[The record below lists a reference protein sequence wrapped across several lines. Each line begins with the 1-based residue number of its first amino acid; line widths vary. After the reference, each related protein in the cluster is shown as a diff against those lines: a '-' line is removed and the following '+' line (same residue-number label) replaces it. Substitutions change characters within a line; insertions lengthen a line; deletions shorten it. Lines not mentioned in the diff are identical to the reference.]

1 MADEWYDKI
10 FWNKHDCINE
20 FLERK
25 QATGTSPRTLNA
37 YSRILKKFYHEHYPD
52 THPSDTTVGDIEN
65 YILDLDARDC
75 SQNTKRRY
83 VESLSAFFTWT
94 LQRPRFEDF
103 TGNPARVVLEEIPK
117 EKKSRPDCAT
127 WDHGKQIIHHIGDPR
142 NKLCAIIMAKTG
154 ARVTEVLTLEQDDL
168 LLDDGFIR
176 FRDRKGGNDTV
187 NPVDDET
194 IDAIQRYLWTRPDD
208 DDILFTGIRG
218 DRVSRK
224 QANRAVKQAAV
235 DAGVME
241 EGETAF
247 RKKFTAH
254 TYRTVFTTVMRN
266 AGMPDWM
273 VRYLRG
279 DGEKEIMDRYTR
291 VDREKMRWQ
300 YLECIKPLNV

>member
-1 MADEWYDKI
+1 MADEWYEKV

-25 QATGTSPRTLNA
+25 QATGTSLRTLNA
-37 YSRILKKFYHEHYPD
+37 YSRTLKKFYHEQFPD
-52 THPSDTTVGDIEN
+52 THPSETTVGDIEE
-65 YILDLDARDC
+65 YVLELDARGC

-83 VESLSAFFTWT
+83 VESISAFFTWT

-103 TGNPARVVLEEIPK
+103 TGNPARVVLEDLPK

-127 WDHGKQIIHHIGDPR
+127 WEHGKQIVHHIGDPR

-154 ARVTEVLTLEQDDL
+154 ARVTEVLTLEEDDL
-168 LLDDGFIR
+168 MLKDGFIR

-194 IDAIQRYLWTRPDD
+194 IDAIQRFLWTQTHDD
-208 DDILFTGIRG
+208 GIVFRGIRG

-224 QANRAVKQAAV
+224 QANRAVKQAAI
-235 DAGVME
+235 DADVME
-241 EGETAF
+241 DGENRF

-254 TYRTVFTTVMRN
+254 TYRTVFTTLMRN
-266 AGMPDWM
+266 EGMPDWM

-291 VDREKMRWQ
+291 VDREQMRRE
-300 YLECIKPLNV
+300 YLDCIKPLNM